1 MQHNVKIIALA
12 GKAGYGKTTISKMI
26 MELDPKSSVTAFAA
40 PLKDMVRAIFP
51 QLTDYHLKDQT
62 GKMEKTVLLNDH
74 SPRELMQFF
83 GTDFVRKFD
92 PDLWVKRAAEKIEL
106 HRRPAGRGRPKL
118 NYLIFDDCRFEN
130 EVNLIRQ
137 YDGCIIHLER
147 DAPEL
152 PLVDRLMATAKA
164 KLGIGV
170 EGHASE
176 AGVRKFFQPDFDYV
190 INTSEPMTTTYAR
203 VKNMVSQGFSPNYQL

>member
-26 MELDPKSSVTAFAA
+26 TEIDPKSSVTAFAA

-51 QLTDYHLKDQT
+51 QLTDYHLKDQV
-62 GKMEKTVLLNDH
+62 GKAAPTDLLNGY

-83 GTDFVRKFD
+83 GTDFVRRFD
-92 PDLWVKRAAEKIEL
+92 PDLWVKRAKDKIEL
-106 HRRPAGRGRPKL
+106 HRRPATRGRPKL
-118 NYLIFDDCRFEN
+118 NYLVFDDCRFEN

-147 DAPEL
+147 TETEKSFTDKI
-152 PLVDRLMATAKA
+152 KA

-170 EGHASE
+170 DGHASE
-176 AGVRKFFQPDFDYV
+176 AGVRNLFQPDFDYV
-190 INTSEPMTTTYAR
+190 INTSEPMNITYAR
-203 VKNMVSQGFSPNYQL
+203 VQKMVSQGFSPNYQL